1 MSGERTSLLNSE
13 RLKYRQIKVEEVG
26 VDKEVRDEVH
36 AKANHYIEESRPYFP
51 NAQLPKYIDCPYFLK
66 IARLVFFASLICT
79 LVFRISGSVSK
90 AIPIGFFGAC
100 LLFFFIYCQHE
111 RVNQMSLPLVL
122 KQPVFDSQR
131 SLNEFYEVTVTE
143 LDGIA
148 LQNYQAGF
156 GFIHLTHGK
165 IKIQAFNRKAIKQ
178 MSDAKCQSRLMLFLF
193 LVSVIIY
200 GFFILPYFLK
210 RYYLRIII

>member
-26 VDKEVRDEVH
+26 VHKEVRDEVH
-36 AKANHYIEESRPYFP
+36 ARANHYIEESRPYFP
-51 NAQLPKYIDCPYFLK
+51 NAQLPKYIDCPYFLRV
-66 IARLVFFASLICT
+66 ARLVCFASLICT
-79 LVFRISGSVSK
+79 LVVKISGSVSK

-131 SLNEFYEVTVTE
+131 RLNEFYQVTVTE

-148 LQNYQAGF
+148 LQNYQAGV
-156 GFIHLTHGK
+156 GFIQLTQGK
-165 IKIQAFNRKAIKQ
+165 IKIQAFNRKAIRQ

-193 LVSVIIY
+193 LLSVIY
-200 GFFILPYFLK
+200 NGVFYILPYF
-210 RYYLRIII
+210 

>member
-1 MSGERTSLLNSE
+1 MSGERRTLLNF
-13 RLKYRQIKVEEVG
+13 VG
-26 VDKEVRDEVH
+26 VNTEVRDEVH
-36 AKANHYIEESRPYFP
+36 AHTNHYIEQSRPYFP
-51 NAQLPKYIDCPYFLK
+51 NAQLPKYIHCPYFLR
-66 IARLVFFASLICT
+66 IAQLVCFASLICT
-79 LVFRISGSVSK
+79 LVVKISGSASK

-131 SLNEFYEVTVTE
+131 RLNEFYQLTVTE

-156 GFIHLTHGK
+156 GFIPLTQGK
-165 IKIQAFNRKAIKQ
+165 IKIQAFNRKAIRQ
-178 MSDAKCQSRLMLFLF
+178 MSDAKCQSRWMLVLFL
-193 LVSVIIY
+193 LSVIY
-200 GFFILPYFLK
+200 NGFFYILPYL
-210 RYYLRIII
+210 

>member
-1 MSGERTSLLNSE
+1 MSGERTTLLNSE

-26 VDKEVRDEVH
+26 VHKEVRDEVH
-36 AKANHYIEESRPYFP
+36 ARANHYIEESRPYFP
-51 NAQLPKYIDCPYFLK
+51 NAQLPKYIDCPYFLSV
-66 IARLVFFASLICT
+66 ARLVCFASLICT
-79 LVFRISGSVSK
+79 LVVKISGSVSK

-131 SLNEFYEVTVTE
+131 RLNEFYQVTVTE

-148 LQNYQAGF
+148 LQNYQAGV
-156 GFIHLTHGK
+156 GFIQLTQGK
-165 IKIQAFNRKAIKQ
+165 IKIQAFNRKAIRQ

-193 LVSVIIY
+193 LLSVIY
-200 GFFILPYFLK
+200 NGVFYILPYF
-210 RYYLRIII
+210 